1 MRPKAPATRITAAAL
16 SAALVVSSFGPA
28 AASAAAQEMA
38 ARAGAQ
44 PFVPGVPSL
53 RAAGAAVPTLPASPL
68 TMLSAPAASLPYS
81 PLSAPAAVHSAPS
94 ALAPAALAPTASA
107 PSAPAP
113 AALLP
118 APRPAPSP
126 VPAAAAAV
134 SALAERVVRPLAQPR
149 ADPAAHLERV
159 YDESS
164 AGPALEAAVDA
175 AFAAADGPSRL
186 TPASGRAAAPS
197 VRESLPPRAERE
209 ERSARYPLGLAAMMG
224 AAWGLVKLAGLGAL
238 KFTAATAVLH
248 PTVVS
253 IGTVLG
259 ATAAGAALF
268 AAGAF
273 GLNAFVDIVAF
284 AVAMR
289 RGRGV
294 TDDEFRAAVRR
305 EVMEGRLDPNAAA
318 LLKPYRPQGRWTD
331 LTFGFA
337 SRGSIWVR
345 PELAAT
351 PFLLRMVLIHELA
364 HLKTSPTRGPPL
376 RGIRGFLVGFWR
388 ESRARAAELKGP
400 NALKDLKLPALERA
414 MRQAQISLKLARP
427 YEILVVNPDTAEL
440 KDPKLYDGLS
450 GGAAK
455 VTALNGA
462 EPVAALTQAEGKD
475 YQAVVLGA
483 PAALLPEA
491 STLDAKRLESALAQ
505 LDSLYVLATRLVP
518 RAASF
523 SVGSSEARAYADLAD
538 KAARLRA
545 AGSPRKAMAAFE
557 RDVKKL
563 WRQIAATR
571 LKGVEVSD
579 LVDRL
584 YGGLRDRGTAFLS
597 FTPEDKGVVTW
608 ERLLR
613 YWESA
618 DGGQFRVVRVDLET
632 GGHILMLRKIEAR
645 VGLWLRPV
653 SGGVI
658 QTSVPRA
665 DESDEGRAAAR
676 ASLTAAGYESQLR
689 LFDDMDVSVRHV
701 FGADVGRQ
709 EIYVT
714 VPRRNAAAI
723 RRQVS
728 ARSENAIGHSKADF
742 ETHLVESAGLMD
754 VPPVWQ
760 AGITGRGGRIMWI
773 DTGAD
778 ATHED
783 FAGRLDVIDM
793 VNEGSEDWVGH
804 GTHVAGISL
813 SGGAPF
819 LGMAGGATGTM
830 AKVFSREGQGASDG
844 EIMGSAAIALQ
855 KGYDVVSLS
864 LGSRGTSADNL
875 ADFFSRLTH
884 QKNANGEYP
893 IVSASAGNSGPFDKT
908 LSQPAAGVDVL
919 AVAAAA
925 KSLDDGRP
933 EISFYSSVGPDIDRR
948 YTTKRWR
955 LKPEITGIGGDVTT
969 KPGSSNVYEYGVYSA
984 KSKDSQRS
992 ASDLA
997 DGRHTGMSGTS
1008 MSNPAVAGIALLV
1021 KLALKAS
1028 SALAPGSFVAENLPF
1043 VVKAVLMRSAK
1054 DLEAPVW
1061 FQGAG
1066 LVDAWEA
1073 AKLVGASTGR
1083 AIGQGLR
1090 RLLSGALGGPAEG
1103 WDWAQRLKAVADAE
1117 ERVFAEAM
1125 AAAPAAS
1132 DDPGAEEDRA
1142 ASEEEPHEDVEPQD
1156 AGAAGNAAA
1165 AEAAKR
1171 FAAARDREV
1180 PALTAA
1186 LKDPV
1191 WLVRHRAAFALMNL
1205 RAPAAALAL
1214 AEAGL
1219 NDAEPRVRQMAFL
1232 ALAELQTHSVDLL
1245 LQKASADPRWDV
1257 GVYAA
1262 YALARHGDR
1271 SGTTR
1276 LVGETTNVDKR
1287 ARFAA
1292 TWLSGQLGVQAT
1304 ASEAEALSA
1313 RVRDRAERGNVR
1325 HLAAAALANVADAS
1339 PEAVSDRVVTDLLDA
1354 AGPENIALTRTLAKF
1369 FPVAVSDRNF
1379 VARLRR
1385 EPLKP
1390 IVTDWVLKNK
1400 GSLQKPGALA
1410 ELVTLLARAAN
1421 VPLDAPTS
1429 TPDASGAGV
1438 QGVDPALG
1446 PLDLYLVPPSG
1457 APSAYEDEMSPDAL
1471 AGAFAAAGLDA
1482 ATLARFEAT
1491 PRAALPVV
1499 GGLWLSVPEH
1509 KVYAL
1514 TLALQHK
1521 GFAVRGSLPEY
1532 PLTAADAAGP
1542 GAVMDLADGTRIAD
1556 APDGAL
1562 VRVRAAGGVS
1572 ETRVM
1577 AALERLA
1584 AAAKGRGPLV
1594 VALTLASPV
1603 GRRTPLSAQ
1612 IDRLVASGVG
1622 VVVGVGNA
1630 GPSLG
1635 TVASPADS
1643 RLAVVVA
1650 AASAEGGLQFYSSR
1664 GTPDAPRVTWTDLV
1678 DDLQPSRLAAAA
1690 GDAAK
1695 RLTEDAAPASD
1706 ATGTAAAAERTAA
1719 KLASLAKTMA
1729 DAFAAG
1735 GRALPDGWFPW
1746 LSSVVAATV
1755 TPMPAHG
1762 RHEVGAGLFDD
1773 VGRARAAL
1781 LEKLKDLDAA
1791 AAEAAA
1797 LAARARADA
1806 APLKAA
1812 DAQGGIARRAL
1823 RAALAATLGSLPLA
1837 SGFTDLAGAA
1847 ARPAP
1852 VSPSAWWKD
1861 ASATRKTVGVPLY
1874 ALRREQDDPGV
1885 GKYSDLGRYYRD
1897 SLKKDGADA
1906 VLLLPHFATLD
1917 DTPYAPVSLQALN
1930 EAYVDWSLVPEVAAR
1945 PELLARLVAP
1955 GLAQS
1960 VDHAAVRARETA
1972 VAREA
1977 LAAFRAGDLARGGER
1992 ARAWNDFRRRGAGWL
2007 DEYSE
2012 FMALAALIGKPALDW
2027 TADEVAAARRD
2038 KEFQN
2043 LVDERTWAQWQAEL
2057 QLKAALDEVHAA
2069 GGKVLFDVPMFRG
2082 KNSVDAWKRPELFA
2096 DLRTRNPGIK
2106 NAWVDEDWKD
2116 LALWRWSRLRA
2127 DGFAE
2132 LTAPFDRW
2140 LSFGF
2145 DGARVD
2151 ALHFAYDFGNG
2162 QMASGD
2168 EPGDDYLRALSAVF
2182 QKHGAYPLAE
2192 AFEGKDENA
2201 RRFGFATVGGDW
2213 KKVSS
2218 HDDPR
2223 RPDFLTRLFAA
2234 LASPASGVA
2243 AKFVAWTLGDEWRD
2257 PFPVKEMRGGKSYWD
2272 YRIPLPT
2279 DPDYASRARSDARP
2293 QLRTMN
2299 AIEQG
2304 GAWSDP
2310 AAVRGVLGEAADSF
2324 VKHDGGSVQIWAAS
2338 MDWFLEEWG
2347 RDTFVSLP
2355 GLLLST
2361 GRHEEAK
2368 ENIRRFAKFEHDG
2381 LIPNRIW
2388 DAARWSPEKP
2398 DGADYNTS
2406 DAPLWFVQ
2414 AVAKTA
2420 AATGDQDF
2428 AREMTP
2434 VVRRILFKYRTGTG
2448 YRRYGRFNLIRMDQ
2462 DGLVAT
2468 PAQSTWMDADPEGRD
2483 RPVTPRDGKAV
2494 EINALWYANL
2504 RVLADLER
2512 RFGTGQAAADADA
2525 LADKV
2530 KVSFN
2535 EKFWFVDDANRAAWG
2550 ETGGA
2555 LRDVVGGDPHGDAI
2569 RPNMVLAAAVG
2580 GDLLSPERRRAVLL
2594 AATKDLLTRYG
2605 LRTLSPRDSQYRARY
2620 DTAQPPSVKD
2630 LAYHQGTV
2638 WPWLMG
2644 AYSDLLASVRRD
2656 QGWSAARIADEQR
2669 ALLAPLV
2676 GAAVARPE
2684 GSLPEVYD
2692 GGELDRSLRGWTLDD
2707 PDGLAGV
2714 FTGPGDQN
2722 RGGTRSQAW
2731 SVAEVLRALVD
2742 RGLVPA
2748 GYDGAP

>member
-1 MRPKAPATRITAAAL
+1 MKDKSSLTRLTAAAL
-16 SAALVVSSFGPA
+16 SAALTLSSFGPA

-38 ARAGAQ
+38 ARAAVRPLGSAIPAVLPGASTA
-44 PFVPGVPSL
+44 PL
-53 RAAGAAVPTLPASPL
+53 LPMSALAP
-68 TMLSAPAASLPYS
+68 MSAPAASLPAAMMVA
-81 PLSAPAAVHSAPS
+81 PAVAPAASIVRP
-94 ALAPAALAPTASA
+94 LAAVPLPAASLPL
-107 PSAPAP
+107 PAP
-113 AALLP
+113 AA
-118 APRPAPSP
+118 

-134 SALAERVVRPLAQPR
+134 NAFTERVARPLADPR
-149 ADPAAHLERV
+149 ADAATHLDRV
-159 YDESS
+159 YDETK
-164 AGPALEAAVDA
+164 AVPALDGGVEASY
-175 AFAAADGPSRL
+175 AAADGPSRL
-186 TPASGRAAAPS
+186 APAARDAAPS
-197 VRESLPPRAERE
+197 VQIRESLPPRSERE
-209 ERSARYPLGLAAMMG
+209 ERSARYPLGLAASMG
-224 AAWGLVKLAGLGAL
+224 AVWGLAKLVGMGTL
-238 KFTAATAVLH
+238 KLTAAAALTHPAAASVAAV
-248 PTVVS
+248 VA
-253 IGTVLG
+253 
-259 ATAAGAALF
+259 ATTGGAALF
-268 AAGAF
+268 MAGAF
-273 GLNAFVDIVAF
+273 GLNALVDIGAF
-284 AVAMR
+284 VVAMR

-318 LLKPYRPQGRWTD
+318 LLKPYRPQGRWSD

-337 SRGSIWVR
+337 SRGFIWVR

-351 PFLLRMVLIHELA
+351 PFLLRMVLVHELA

-388 ESRARAAELKGP
+388 ESQARAAEFKGP
-400 NALKDLKLPALERA
+400 KSLKDLKVPALERA

-427 YEILVVNPDTAEL
+427 YEILVVNADTAEL

-450 GGAAK
+450 NGAAK

-462 EPVAALTQAEGKD
+462 EPVAALGDAAGKD

-483 PAALLPEA
+483 PAAMLPEA
-491 STLDAKRLESALAQ
+491 TTLDAKRLESALSQ

-518 RAASF
+518 RSASF
-523 SVGSSEARAYADLAD
+523 TPGSSEARSYADLTD

-579 LVDRL
+579 IVDRL

-618 DGGQFRVVRVDLET
+618 DGGQFRVIRVDLET

-645 VGLWLRPV
+645 VGLWLRPI

-665 DESDEGRAAAR
+665 DESDAGRDSAR
-676 ASLTAAGYESQLR
+676 ASLQAAGYEGQLK
-689 LFDDMDVSVRHV
+689 LFDELGVSVRHV

-723 RRQVS
+723 RKQVS
-728 ARSENAIGHSKADF
+728 ARSENAVGNSKADF

-754 VPPVWQ
+754 VPPVWK

-804 GTHVAGISL
+804 GTHVAGISI

-884 QKNANGEYP
+884 QKNSNGEYP
-893 IVSASAGNSGPFDKT
+893 IVTASAGNSGPFDKT
-908 LSQPAAGVDVL
+908 LSQPSAGVDVL

-925 KSLDDGRP
+925 KSMDDGRP

-969 KPGSSNVYEYGVYSA
+969 SPGSSNVYEFGVYSA

-992 ASDLA
+992 SSDLP

-1008 MSNPAVAGIALLV
+1008 MSNPAVAGIALLI
-1021 KLALKAS
+1021 KLALKGA
-1028 SALAPGSFVAENLPF
+1028 SALVPGSFVSENLPF

-1054 DLEAPVW
+1054 DLQAPVW

-1066 LVDAWEA
+1066 LIDAWEA
-1073 AKLVGASTGR
+1073 AKLVGTTTGR

-1090 RLLSGALGGPAEG
+1090 RLVRGALGGPVEG
-1103 WDWAQRLKAVADAE
+1103 WEWTERLKAVVDAE
-1117 ERVFAEAM
+1117 ERVFAEAL
-1125 AAAPAAS
+1125 AAPTTAHE
-1132 DDPGAEEDRA
+1132 DPGAEEDPA
-1142 ASEEEPHEDVEPQD
+1142 ASEEEPPEDIEPQD
-1156 AGAAGNAAA
+1156 AGTAGNAAA

-1171 FAAARDREV
+1171 FAAARDLEV

-1205 RAPAAALAL
+1205 RAPAAAMAL

-1219 NDAEPRVRQMAFL
+1219 NDDDARVRQMAFL
-1232 ALAELQTHSVDLL
+1232 ALAEIQTHNTDLL
-1245 LQKASADPRWDV
+1245 LQKASVDPRWDV
-1257 GVYAA
+1257 GIYAA

-1271 SGTTR
+1271 SGAAR
-1276 LVGETTNVDKR
+1276 IVAETTNADKR
-1287 ARFAA
+1287 ARYAA
-1292 TWLSGQLGVQAT
+1292 SWLAGQLGVQAT
-1304 ASEAEALSA
+1304 AAEAEALSA

-1354 AGPENIALTRTLAKF
+1354 AGAENIALTRTLAKF
-1369 FPVAVSDRNF
+1369 FPVAVNDRNF

-1385 EPLKP
+1385 DPLKP
-1390 IVTDWVLKNK
+1390 IVTAWVLNNK
-1400 GSLQKPGALA
+1400 GALQKPGALA
-1410 ELVTLLARAAN
+1410 ELVTLLARAAS

-1438 QGVDPALG
+1438 AGVDTAMGPVDLLVTPAA
-1446 PLDLYLVPPSG
+1446 G
-1457 APSAYEDEMSPDAL
+1457 APTAFADESDPDAL
-1471 AGAFAAAGLDA
+1471 ARAFAAAGLDA
-1482 ATLARFEAT
+1482 ALLSRHESFA
-1491 PRAALPVV
+1491 RAALPAA

-1509 KVYAL
+1509 KLYAI

-1521 GFAVRGSLPEY
+1521 GFVVRSALPEY
-1532 PLTAADAAGP
+1532 PLSGSTAAGP
-1542 GAVMDLADGTRIAD
+1542 GSVMDLG
-1556 APDGAL
+1556 DGAGATPAVPADLSL

-1572 ETRVM
+1572 EARVM
-1577 AALERLA
+1577 AALERVA
-1584 AAAKGRGPLV
+1584 AAAKGRGPV
-1594 VALTLASPV
+1594 VIALTMASPV

-1622 VVVGVGNA
+1622 IVVGAGNA

-1635 TVASPADS
+1635 TVASPGDS

-1650 AASAEGGLQFYSSR
+1650 AASAALGLQFYSSR

-1678 DDLQPSRLAAAA
+1678 ADLQPGKPAAD
-1690 GDAAK
+1690 DA
-1695 RLTEDAAPASD
+1695 
-1706 ATGTAAAAERTAA
+1706 GTAVAAERTAA
-1719 KLASLAKTMA
+1719 KLASLAKVMA

-1735 GRALPDGWFPW
+1735 GRALPDGWFP
-1746 LSSVVAATV
+1746 LLTSVVAATV

-1773 VGRARAAL
+1773 EGRARAAL
-1781 LEKLKDLDAA
+1781 VEKLRDLDAA
-1791 AAEAAA
+1791 EREAVA
-1797 LAARARADA
+1797 LAASARAAA
-1806 APLKAA
+1806 APVKAV
-1812 DAQGGIARRAL
+1812 DAQGGIAKKAL
-1823 RAALAATLGSLPLA
+1823 SAALAATLGSLPAA
-1837 SGFTDLAGAA
+1837 STVEGFARRAA
-1847 ARPAP
+1847 TPAP

-1861 ASATRKTVGVPLY
+1861 ASATREAVGVPLY
-1874 ALRREQDDPGV
+1874 ALRRAQDDPGV
-1885 GKYSDLGRYYRD
+1885 GKYSDLGRYYRE

-1906 VLLLPHFATLD
+1906 VLLLPHFATLGD
-1917 DTPYAPVSLQALN
+1917 SPYAPVSLQALN
-1930 EAYVDWSLVPEVAAR
+1930 EDNVDWSLVPEVSAR
-1945 PELLARLVAP
+1945 PELLKRLVAP

-1960 VDHAAVRARETA
+1960 VDLVAVRARESA

-1977 LAAFRAGDLARGGER
+1977 LAAFRSGDLAQGGER
-1992 ARAWNDFRRRGAGWL
+1992 ARAWNDFLTRNMGWL
-2007 DEYSE
+2007 DEYAE
-2012 FMALAALIGKPALDW
+2012 FAALSRLIGKPTLDW

-2038 KEFQN
+2038 KEFAS
-2043 LVDERTWAQWQAEL
+2043 LVDERKWSQWQAEL
-2057 QLKAALDEVHAA
+2057 QLKAALDEMHAA

-2082 KNSVDAWKRPELFA
+2082 KDSVDAWKRPELFA

-2116 LALWRWSRLRA
+2116 LALWRWSKLRE
-2127 DGFAE
+2127 DGFRE
-2132 LTAPFDRW
+2132 LTDPYDRW

-2145 DGARVD
+2145 DGARID
-2151 ALHFAYDFGNG
+2151 ALHFAYNFGNG

-2168 EPGDDYLRALSAVF
+2168 EPGDDYLRALAAVF

-2192 AFEGKDENA
+2192 AFEGKDEAA

-2218 HDDPR
+2218 HDDAR
-2223 RPDFLTRLFAA
+2223 KPDFLGRLFAA
-2234 LASPASGVA
+2234 LSSPASGAA

-2257 PFPVKEMRGGKSYWD
+2257 PFGVKEMRGGRSYWN

-2279 DPDYASRARSDARP
+2279 DPDYASRARFDARP

-2299 AIEQG
+2299 AVKNG
-2304 GAWSDP
+2304 DAWSDP
-2310 AAVRGVLGEAADSF
+2310 EALRGVLGEAADSF

-2361 GRHEEAK
+2361 GRHAEAK

-2388 DAARWSPEKP
+2388 DASRWTPEKA

-2406 DAPLWFVQ
+2406 DAPMWFVV
-2414 AVAKTA
+2414 AVAKTV
-2420 AATGDQDF
+2420 AATGDRAF
-2428 AREMTP
+2428 EAELAP
-2434 VVRRILFKYRTGTG
+2434 VVRRIMDKYRTGTG
-2448 YRRYGRFNLIRMDQ
+2448 YQRFGRFNRIYMDA
-2462 DGLVAT
+2462 DGLVVT
-2468 PAQSTWMDADPEGRD
+2468 PAQSTWMDADPDGKD
-2483 RPVTPRDGKAV
+2483 RPVTPRDGKPV
-2494 EINALWYANL
+2494 EINALWYSNL
-2504 RVLADLER
+2504 RFLAGLESR
-2512 RFGTGQAAADADA
+2512 YGTPAAAAAAGA
-2525 LADKV
+2525 LAEKV
-2530 KVSFN
+2530 KASFN
-2535 EKFWFVDDANRAAWG
+2535 AKFWFVTDDNRAAWG

-2555 LRDVVGGDPHGDAI
+2555 LRDAVEGDPHGDAI

-2580 GDLLSPERRRAVLL
+2580 GDLLSPERRRAIVL

-2620 DTAQPPSVKD
+2620 DTTQPTSVKD

-2644 AYSDLLASVRRD
+2644 AYSDALAAVRRD
-2656 QGWSAARIADEQR
+2656 QGWSAERIATEQR
-2669 ALLAPLV
+2669 ALMAPL
-2676 GAAVARPE
+2676 AAAVVARPE

-2692 GGELDRSLRGWTLDD
+2692 GGELDHALRAWSLDD
-2707 PDGLAGV
+2707 PNGLSGV

-2731 SVAEVLRALVD
+2731 SVAEVLRALID
-2742 RGLVPA
+2742 RGLVPS
-2748 GYDGAP
+2748 GYDGAR